1 MDEDYDYGGEEGEYG
16 EYSEEGEFGKE
27 EEGEERELLL
37 ASIAAKRI
45 KEAEFPEDY
54 EYADEGENIEMSEIN
69 AYERVGTSTLSSYTL
84 KGARNPKEKYRI
96 LLTAAIDKVGRHL
109 SQEDKAS
116 ILSSVGS
123 RDDIIYRNPYTYILG
138 YIGSRGGKGI
148 TGESMKKAFSEMD
161 VVPGI
166 EQPDIVRYS
175 IFWMKT
181 TKK

>member
-1 MDEDYDYGGEEGEYG
+1 MDEDYDYGGEYGGEYEEGGGEYGGEGEY
-16 EYSEEGEFGKE
+16 EEG
-27 EEGEERELLL
+27 GEEREFDYGE
-37 ASIAAKRI
+37 
-45 KEAEFPEDY
+45 EAEFPEDY
-54 EYADEGENIEMSEIN
+54 EYAEEGENVEMAEIN

-96 LLTAAIDKVGRHL
+96 LLTAAIEKVGRHL
-109 SQEDKAS
+109 TAEDKAS

-148 TGESMKKAFSEMD
+148 TGESMKKAFGEMD
-161 VVPGI
+161 IVPGI

-175 IFWMKT
+175 IFWMNA

>member
-1 MDEDYDYGGEEGEYG
+1 MDEEYEYGGEEGEYG

-27 EEGEERELLL
+27 EEGEEREFDYGE
-37 ASIAAKRI
+37 
-45 KEAEFPEDY
+45 EAEFPEDY
-54 EYADEGENIEMSEIN
+54 EYADEGENIEMAEIN

-96 LLTAAIDKVGRHL
+96 LLNAAIEKVGRHL

-148 TGESMKKAFSEMD
+148 TGDSMKKAFSEMD

-175 IFWMKT
+175 IFWVNT

>member
-27 EEGEERELLL
+27 EEGEEREFDYGE
-37 ASIAAKRI
+37 
-45 KEAEFPEDY
+45 EAEFPEDY
-54 EYADEGENIEMSEIN
+54 EYADEGDNIEMAEIN

-96 LLTAAIDKVGRHL
+96 LLTAAIEKVGRHL

-148 TGESMKKAFSEMD
+148 TGDSMKKAFSEMD

-175 IFWMKT
+175 IFWRNM

>member
-1 MDEDYDYGGEEGEYG
+1 MDEEYDYGGEEGEYG

-27 EEGEERELLL
+27 EEGEEREFDYG
-37 ASIAAKRI
+37 
-45 KEAEFPEDY
+45 EEPEFPEDY
-54 EYADEGENIEMSEIN
+54 EYADEGENIEMAEIN

-96 LLTAAIDKVGRHL
+96 LLTAAIEKVGRHL

-148 TGESMKKAFSEMD
+148 TGDSMKKAFSEMD

-175 IFWMKT
+175 IFWMNT